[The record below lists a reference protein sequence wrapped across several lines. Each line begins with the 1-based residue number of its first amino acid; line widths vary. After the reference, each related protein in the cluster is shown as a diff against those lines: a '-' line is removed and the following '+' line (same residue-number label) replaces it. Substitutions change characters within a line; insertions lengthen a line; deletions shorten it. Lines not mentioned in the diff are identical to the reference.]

1 MKEPSLR
8 CQRRDSPLLE
18 KREKWGTPVSD
29 WSELR
34 DEPHNHRTLGE
45 GGHPPPL
52 ASARA
57 PAPES
62 RGPIL
67 RCGSFALLS
76 FHPPTRLTLLFLRL

>member
-8 CQRRDSPLLE
+8 CQRRDGPLLE

-45 GGHPPPL
+45 GGHPPEQTEYRIPSSML
-52 ASARA
+52 DQA
-57 PAPES
+57 
-62 RGPIL
+62 GL
-67 RCGSFALLS
+67 
-76 FHPPTRLTLLFLRL
+76 

>member
-8 CQRRDSPLLE
+8 CQRRDGPLLE

-45 GGHPPPL
+45 GGHPPARMPTVEWGHFSK
-52 ASARA
+52 SARSGA
-57 PAPES
+57 PQ
-62 RGPIL
+62 
-67 RCGSFALLS
+67 
-76 FHPPTRLTLLFLRL
+76 LFLCR

>member
-18 KREKWGTPVSD
+18 KRKKWGTPVSD

-45 GGHPPPL
+45 GGHPPGNALPQPSHRSVWNSWGTGPL
-52 ASARA
+52 
-57 PAPES
+57 
-62 RGPIL
+62 G
-67 RCGSFALLS
+67 
-76 FHPPTRLTLLFLRL
+76 